1 MTWASKVSSSEEK
14 FTLLTSKSIYKK
26 ERVISFTKELMK
38 GSVQWIEKERSPRR
52 SQKEKEQCYNCVSL

>member
-1 MTWASKVSSSEEK
+1 MTWASKVSSNEEK

-38 GSVQWIEKERSPRR
+38 GSVQWIEK
-52 SQKEKEQCYNCVSL
+52 